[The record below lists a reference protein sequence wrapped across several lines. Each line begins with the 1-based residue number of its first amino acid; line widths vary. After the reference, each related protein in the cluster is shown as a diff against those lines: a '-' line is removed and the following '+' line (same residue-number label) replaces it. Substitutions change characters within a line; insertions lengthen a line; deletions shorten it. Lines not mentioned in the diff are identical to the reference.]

1 MKMAHCGGIAKIQK
15 ETDVIKKKRKYPF
28 HKK

>member
-15 ETDVIKKKRKYPF
+15 DTNAIKKIRQYPF
-28 HKK
+28 QKK